1 MATAGDVVDEDLG
14 RMNPPFGRS
23 GTDGSRLR
31 RWSQGQCR
39 SSLASLKSPSR
50 PWVVDTRAEC
60 GISTSRNLTV
70 GPRRKA
76 RQSNAWPLSF
86 DIASYL
92 VGA

>member
-50 PWVVDTRAEC
+50 PWVVDTRQNAE
-60 GISTSRNLTV
+60 SRH
-70 GPRRKA
+70 R
-76 RQSNAWPLSF
+76 
-86 DIASYL
+86 DIAKPHSRSQNKGL
-92 VGA
+92 GSQMPGH